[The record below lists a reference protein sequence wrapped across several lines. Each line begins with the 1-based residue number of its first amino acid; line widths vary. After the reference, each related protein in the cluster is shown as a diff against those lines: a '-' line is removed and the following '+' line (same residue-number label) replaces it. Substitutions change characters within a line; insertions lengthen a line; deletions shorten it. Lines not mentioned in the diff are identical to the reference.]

1 MADIRPRH
9 VWNRLMVGT
18 VLLRLVVVPALA
30 IALLLVLPLDGLSR
44 NALLVVAVQPSAMVS
59 VSLAELHNRDPG
71 FAAAVVFVTHLVC
84 LLTLPV
90 WLHFVLV

>member
-1 MADIRPRH
+1 M
-9 VWNRLMVGT
+9 
-18 VLLRLVVVPALA
+18 
-30 IALLLVLPLDGLSR
+30 
-44 NALLVVAVQPSAMVS
+44 LVVAVQPSAMVS
-59 VSLAELHNRDPG
+59 VSLAELHDRDPG